1 MEFKRDMELVIAFLA
16 GYFFCAVWMGVWTWL
31 IMQ

>member
-1 MEFKRDMELVIAFLA
+1 MERDLQLIWAFLA

-31 IMQ
+31 LMT